1 LSIAIIATY
10 TYCRLQPKRHQYT
23 VITTVTKKW
32 TKRSYMRAYCQI
44 PARKSQWV
52 TSGWVTIRRCGLFPN
67 YFCHLLLSMT
77 IDNAV
82 GVFVAVSLG
91 VALGVFLGGFL
102 LAIITIN
109 RCAWPLAFVISRSV

>member
-1 LSIAIIATY
+1 
-10 TYCRLQPKRHQYT
+10 
-23 VITTVTKKW
+23 
-32 TKRSYMRAYCQI
+32 
-44 PARKSQWV
+44 
-52 TSGWVTIRRCGLFPN
+52 
-67 YFCHLLLSMT
+67 MT

-109 RCAWPLAFVISRSV
+109 RCA